1 MTCAHFPMTAVNS
14 VLNTMTRRP
23 ESGAPTSALKD
34 IIKKCLIFCGRA
46 FIIRVRRCAK
56 AQSVSGFER
65 KYNSGTFPQERD
77 GVKGQM
83 SSVQLEFAFA
93 RRGFLRCCRFAL

>member
-1 MTCAHFPMTAVNS
+1 MSCFFVGE
-14 VLNTMTRRP
+14 LLLL
-23 ESGAPTSALKD
+23 EFG
-34 IIKKCLIFCGRA
+34 G
-46 FIIRVRRCAK
+46 AK

-65 KYNSGTFPQERD
+65 KYNPSTFRQERD